1 MKTLFT
7 SWSASRATTIFAV
20 CLVAVSL
27 LAPGSSLAQTT
38 YGSIVGNVMDNTR
51 AMILA
56 ANVTLT
62 HLGTNETLTGQ
73 TSNAG
78 LYQFLQLHA
87 AGYRLEVEAPGFKR
101 FVREPIE
108 LETRQVVRIDVT
120 MELGEVTE
128 SIMVTGATPLLES
141 ETSTLG
147 EVINERKVIDL
158 PLNGRNPFGLIALV
172 PGVVP
177 GGCDSPDACHPAVIN
192 FTGWGNYQ
200 IGGTL
205 ANQSEALWDGAPI
218 TGGQLNGWRFVPTQ
232 DAVQEFKV
240 QTNNYGAEFG
250 RTAGGMINITTKSGS
265 NQFHGSGFEFL
276 RNKALNTNNFFAK
289 QAGFE
294 KPPYTQNQFGGTVG
308 GPIVKDKLF
317 FFTSWESARIRRAI
331 SLVHT
336 VATPI
341 QRQGDFSQTFAS
353 DGSLIP
359 IYDPTTSRED
369 PNNPGSFIRNP
380 FAGNVIPSSRLNQT
394 AQVMQDLF
402 GVPNAPGDSV
412 TNINNFFT
420 NASVADDSDQF
431 NARVDYLQS
440 DNHKLFGRYT
450 WFEVQGPGIDTF
462 GTGTSTV
469 DFGPIEHSRSKQ
481 ALLDSTY
488 TFNPTTVMNLRYTLM
503 RFLFDRS
510 PLSFGEDLSK
520 FGGAWPEVNS
530 QIAEILRHN
539 PVIRLQDMTSLDA
552 SSGSTI
558 FQREANHQI
567 VGSLSKFTGKHTFKV
582 GGELRIIQLN
592 YAQSNSTS
600 GSFGFNNILT
610 ANTPSTNATGGFGY
624 ASFMLGLP
632 NDGSLATPGFA
643 ASQRIYRGVYFQD
656 DYRATNKLTLN
667 LGVRYD
673 VEGPW
678 TERFDRIAIFL
689 PNDPHPLG
697 AEVGLDLRGRLALVN
712 SPDRSSRAMRDTFYG
727 QFAPRAGLAYRLTD
741 NTVIRTGYGIFF
753 IPGNVGRY
761 EPSLDPLSSITT
773 PMVGSLDGGVTPGVS
788 IDDPFPTGLLVP
800 PGRQGDFQKQFTGL
814 GPFAE
819 YAEASAGYT
828 QHWNF
833 NIQHTLPGE
842 WLIDVAYAGSKGTA
856 LPIVLLQANTLP
868 NEFLSMG
875 AALNEQ
881 VPNPFFGSDLIT
893 PGAKSQPTIA
903 RGELL
908 RPFPQYTSV
917 LRWDPPV
924 GSSVYHSAQLKVEK
938 RFSNG
943 ASILASYTNA
953 KLISDVETITG
964 WLQPSPGVQ
973 NPQNL
978 KAERSVSGHDISQRF
993 VLSTTLDL
1001 PFGRDRKFG
1010 TDIKGVADKIVS
1022 GWAINAIYTAQ
1033 TGFPI
1038 GGPGCRANLTSSFG
1052 GGCRTNS
1059 TGTSAELS
1067 GDAEGR
1073 INRWFDTSQF
1083 VQPAP
1088 FTFGNV
1094 ARTLPDVRTHGV
1106 NNLDF
1111 SFFKNT
1117 VFGPEGRYNVQFR
1130 AEFFNIFDRTQFG
1143 FPNLGSGSTAFGV
1156 ITSQQNEPR
1165 IIQAGLKFI
1174 F

>member
-1 MKTLFT
+1 MKSKRGFSLVLVILLA
-7 SWSASRATTIFAV
+7 SA
-20 CLVAVSL
+20 LVAPSKIS
-27 LAPGSSLAQTT
+27 GQTT
-38 YGSIVGNVMDNTR
+38 YGSIVGSVTDNTG
-51 AMILA
+51 AMIPA
-56 ANVTLT
+56 ATVTLT
-62 HLGTNETLTGQ
+62 HLGTNESQ
-73 TSNAG
+73 TVQSSATG
-78 LYQFLQLHA
+78 LYQFLQLHPA
-87 AGYRLEVEAPGFKR
+87 NYRIEVEVPGFKR
-101 FVREPIE
+101 SVREPIG
-108 LETRQVVRIDVT
+108 LEMSQVVRIDAS

-128 SIMVTGATPLLES
+128 SIEVTGATPLLES

-158 PLNGRNPFGLIALV
+158 PLNGRNPFGLMSLV
-172 PGVVP
+172 PGVIP

-205 ANQSEALWDGAPI
+205 ANQSEALWDGAPL

-265 NQFHGSGFEFL
+265 NEFHGSLFEFL
-276 RNKALNTNNFFAK
+276 RNKAVNTNNYFAK
-289 QAGFE
+289 QAGLD
-294 KPPYTQNQFGGTVG
+294 KPPYTQNQYGGTVG
-308 GPIVKDKLF
+308 GPILKDKVF

-336 VATPI
+336 VATAQ
-341 QRQGDFSQTFAS
+341 QRMGDFSQTFVAS
-353 DGSLIP
+353 GSLIP
-359 IYDPTTSRED
+359 VYDPNTSRED
-369 PNNPGSFIRNP
+369 PNARGSYIRDP
-380 FAGNVIPSSRLNQT
+380 FVNNTVPSNRLSPT
-394 AQVMQDLF
+394 AQVMKDLF
-402 GVPNAPGDSV
+402 GQPNVPGEPV

-431 NARVDYLQS
+431 NGRLDYLLS

-450 WFEVQGPGIDTF
+450 WYQVQGPGIDTF
-462 GTGTSTV
+462 GTGVTTV
-469 DFGPIEHSRSKQ
+469 DFGPIEDSRSKQ

-488 TFNPTTVMNLRYTLM
+488 TINPTTVLNLRYSLM

-510 PLSFGEDLSK
+510 PLSFGTDLARY
-520 FGGAWPEVNS
+520 GGGWGAINDQVGER
-530 QIAEILRHN
+530 LRHH
-539 PVIRLQDMTSLDA
+539 PVLRMQDMTSIDA

-558 FQREANHQI
+558 YQRESNHQV
-567 VGSLSKFTGKHTFKV
+567 VGSLSKFTGKHTFKF

-600 GSFGFNNILT
+600 GDFTFNNILT
-610 ANTPSTNATGGFGY
+610 ANTPSTGASGGFGW

-632 NDGSLATPGFA
+632 NNGNLWTPGFA
-643 ASQRIYRGVYFQD
+643 ASQRVYRGLYFQD
-656 DYRATNKLTLN
+656 DYRATNKLTFN

-673 VEGPW
+673 IEGPW
-678 TERFDRIAIFL
+678 TERFDRIAVFQ
-689 PNDPHPLG
+689 PTEPHPLG
-697 AEVGLDLRGRLALVN
+697 SDVGLDLKGRLALVG
-712 SPDRSSRAMRDTFYG
+712 SPERASRGMRDTFYG
-727 QFAPRAGLAYRLTD
+727 QFAPRMGLAYRLAD
-741 NTVIRTGYGIFF
+741 RTVIRTGYGIFF
-753 IPGNVGRY
+753 LPGNIGRY
-761 EPSLDPLSSITT
+761 EPSLDPLSSIQT
-773 PMVGSLDGGVTPGVS
+773 PMVGSLDGGVTPGS
-788 IDDPFPTGLLVP
+788 TIDNPFPTGLLVP
-800 PGRQGDFQKQFTGL
+800 PGREGDFQKQFTGL

-819 YAEASAGYT
+819 YGEASDGYT

-833 NIQHTLPGE
+833 NLQHTLPGE

-856 LPIVLLQANTLP
+856 LPLVLYQANSIP
-868 NEFLSMG
+868 NEFLSLG
-875 AALNEQ
+875 PELNEQ
-881 VPNPFFGSDLIT
+881 VANPFFGSELIT
-893 PGAKSQPTIA
+893 PGPLTQPTLA
-903 RGELL
+903 RGQLL

-924 GSSVYHSAQLKVEK
+924 GSSIYHSAQVKAEK

-978 KAERSVSGHDISQRF
+978 RAERSVSGHDIAQRF
-993 VLSTTLDL
+993 VLSTTLDV
-1001 PFGRDRKFG
+1001 PVGRGRGLGGNVTGF
-1010 TDIKGVADKIVS
+1010 ADKLIS

-1033 TGFPI
+1033 SGFPL
-1038 GGPGCRANLTSSFG
+1038 GGPGCRANLTGSFG
-1052 GGCRTNS
+1052 GGCRVNS
-1059 TGTSAELS
+1059 TGSSAGRS
-1067 GDAEGR
+1067 GNAEGR
-1073 INRWFDTSQF
+1073 INEWFDTSKF
-1083 VQPAP
+1083 TQPSA

-1106 NNLDF
+1106 HNLDF

-1117 VFGPEGRYNVQFR
+1117 LFGPESRYNVQFR
-1130 AEFFNIFDRTQFG
+1130 VEFFNIFDRTQFG
-1143 FPNLGSGSTAFGV
+1143 FPNLASGSTAFGV
-1156 ITSQQNEPR
+1156 ITDQLNEPR
-1165 IIQAGLKFI
+1165 IIQFGLKFM